1 MNTNLLSRFALSDSD
16 ASAALAVGL
25 AATQTRFVPPAH
37 VKRWTGRAVPTI
49 LLPSLAALR
58 IAVYQLLFLDRIP
71 AHAERVVEA
80 IAMAAQTGRN

>member
-1 MNTNLLSRFALSDSD
+1 MNTHLLSRFALSDSD

-25 AATQTRFVPPAH
+25 AAAQTRFVPPAH

-58 IAVYQLLFLDRIP
+58 IAGPDAASTRP
-71 AHAERVVEA
+71 
-80 IAMAAQTGRN
+80 AAQTGRN

>member
-58 IAVYQLLFLDRIP
+58 IAGPDVASARP
-71 AHAERVVEA
+71 
-80 IAMAAQTGRN
+80 AAQTGRN